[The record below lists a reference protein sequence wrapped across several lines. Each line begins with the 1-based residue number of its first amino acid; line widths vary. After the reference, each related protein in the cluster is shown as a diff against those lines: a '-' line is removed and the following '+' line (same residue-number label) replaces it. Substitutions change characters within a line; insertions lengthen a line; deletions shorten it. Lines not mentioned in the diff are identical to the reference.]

1 MPWARG
7 RTLTQ
12 AFAAEASPSPRNERA
27 AEAPPDEE
35 LFRGRIYG
43 LLARL
48 LAAPPDM
55 PLLASLASL
64 AGDDTELGR
73 AFAVLAEAAGT
84 AAPARV
90 AEEYHDLFIGLTRG
104 ELLPY
109 GSYYLTGFL
118 NEKPLAE
125 LRGTLAG
132 LGVGRADDVKEPED
146 HVAAL
151 CEVMAGL
158 IDGAYGAPQP
168 LAVQRGFFETHMA
181 PWIGRFFAD
190 LEGADAAVFYA
201 AVGRL
206 GRVFVEIESTAFA
219 MDA

>member
-1 MPWARG
+1 M
-7 RTLTQ
+7 TQ
-12 AFAAEASPSPRNERA
+12 LFAAEARPSPRNGEV
-27 AEAPPDEE
+27 AETPPDEE
-35 LFRGRIYG
+35 LFRARIYG

-48 LAAPPDM
+48 LAAPPDR
-55 PLLASLASL
+55 PVLASLAEI
-64 AGDDTELGR
+64 AADNTELGR
-73 AFAVLAEAAGT
+73 AFAALAEAAV
-84 AAPARV
+84 AIDPLRI

-125 LRGTLAG
+125 LRGALAG
-132 LGVGRADDVKEPED
+132 LGIARVDDVKEPED

-190 LEGADAAVFYA
+190 LEGAQAAVFYA

-206 GRVFVEIESTAFA
+206 GRRFIEIERAAFA

>member
-1 MPWARG
+1 
-7 RTLTQ
+7 
-12 AFAAEASPSPRNERA
+12 
-27 AEAPPDEE
+27 

-43 LLARL
+43 PLARL
-48 LAAPPDM
+48 LATPPDM
-55 PLLASLASL
+55 PLLASLAGLTS
-64 AGDDTELGR
+64 DNTELGR
-73 AFAVLAEAAGT
+73 AFAALAEAAGA
-84 AAPARV
+84 AAPGTV
-90 AEEYHDLFIGLTRG
+90 VEEYHDLFIGLTRG

-109 GSYYLTGFL
+109 GCYYLTGFL

-125 LRGTLAG
+125 LRGALAG
-132 LGVGRADDVKEPED
+132 LGVARADDVKEPED

-158 IDGAYGAPQP
+158 IDGAYGAPQS
-168 LAVQRGFFETHMA
+168 LAVQHAFFETHMA

-190 LEGADAAVFYA
+190 LEGAEAAVFYG

-219 MDA
+219 MDV

>member
-12 AFAAEASPSPRNERA
+12 AFAAEGRPSPRNERA

-48 LAAPPDM
+48 LATPPDG
-55 PLLASLASL
+55 PVLASLAEI
-64 AGDDTELGR
+64 AADNTELGR
-73 AFAVLAEAAGT
+73 AFAALAEAAG
-84 AAPARV
+84 AADPLRV

-125 LRGTLAG
+125 LPGRCRGQGAG
-132 LGVGRADDVKEPED
+132 GPCR
-146 HVAAL
+146 
-151 CEVMAGL
+151 
-158 IDGAYGAPQP
+158 GA
-168 LAVQRGFFETHMA
+168 VRG
-181 PWIGRFFAD
+181 
-190 LEGADAAVFYA
+190 
-201 AVGRL
+201 
-206 GRVFVEIESTAFA
+206 
-219 MDA
+219 

>member
-1 MPWARG
+1 
-7 RTLTQ
+7 LTQ
-12 AFAAEASPSPRNERA
+12 LFAAEARASPRNERA
-27 AEAPPDEE
+27 AEALPDEE

-48 LAAPPDM
+48 LAAPPDG
-55 PLLASLASL
+55 PVLASLAEI
-64 AGDDTELGR
+64 AADNTELGR
-73 AFAVLAEAAGT
+73 AFAALAEAAGA
-84 AAPARV
+84 AAPAEV
-90 AEEYHDLFIGLTRG
+90 AVEYHDLFIGLTRG

-118 NEKPLAE
+118 NDKPLAE
-125 LRGTLAG
+125 LRGALAG
-132 LGVGRADDVKEPED
+132 LGVARAADVKEPED

-151 CEVMAGL
+151 CEVVAGL

-190 LEGADAAVFYA
+190 LEGAEVAVFYA

-206 GRVFVEIESTAFA
+206 GRVFIEIESAAFA

>member
-1 MPWARG
+1 
-7 RTLTQ
+7 
-12 AFAAEASPSPRNERA
+12 
-27 AEAPPDEE
+27 
-35 LFRGRIYG
+35 
-43 LLARL
+43 
-48 LAAPPDM
+48 
-55 PLLASLASL
+55 
-64 AGDDTELGR
+64 
-73 AFAVLAEAAGT
+73 V
-84 AAPARV
+84 
-90 AEEYHDLFIGLTRG
+90 EYHDLFIGLTRG

-125 LRGTLAG
+125 LRARWQGSVSPGRRRQGAG
-132 LGVGRADDVKEPED
+132 G

-181 PWIGRFFAD
+181 PWFGRFFAD
-190 LEGADAAVFYA
+190 LEGAQAAVFYA

-206 GRVFVEIESTAFA
+206 GRRFIEIESAAFA

>member
-1 MPWARG
+1 MRRAPQRR
-7 RTLTQ
+7 RT
-12 AFAAEASPSPRNERA
+12 
-27 AEAPPDEE
+27 
-35 LFRGRIYG
+35 
-43 LLARL
+43 RL
-48 LAAPPDM
+48 LAAPPDR
-55 PLLASLASL
+55 PLLASLADLS
-64 AGDDTELGR
+64 ADGTELGR
-73 AFAVLAEAAGT
+73 AFARLAEAAGT
-84 AAPARV
+84 ATPARA

-125 LRGTLAG
+125 LRDALAG
-132 LGVGRADDVKEPED
+132 LGIARADDVKEPED

-168 LAVQRGFFETHMA
+168 LAVQRGFFETQMA
-181 PWIGRFFAD
+181 PWVGRFFAD
-190 LEGADAAVFYA
+190 LEGAQAAVFYA

-206 GRVFVEIESTAFA
+206 GRRFIEIESTAFA